1 MFRHLAPFFF
11 AVGLWLITL
20 GATAQ
25 ADAFLGSMSP
35 AALVRGGTTRVTL
48 SGSELGRGLDLWTS
62 APAGSIEAKLVEQS
76 QDKQLTFDVTVTD
89 RCPVGLYGLRLA
101 STHGLSNTI
110 IVLVDELVPRVVAPV
125 NNAAPLAVTLP
136 VSLAG
141 TLRPTELDRF
151 AFDVRAGETISF
163 ECVSSRL
170 GKDADPIIR
179 LRDPQGRVIVEHDN
193 DPGLFFDFRF
203 AHTFATAGR
212 YSAEVFDARFHGDPE
227 WNYVLRMGRFP
238 AARVVVPSS
247 AQPGQSVLLQ
257 LPELPG
263 VALPVS
269 IDPTTTL
276 GRTYQT
282 LQRDD
287 DQAPSWTPVLIT
299 NAPST
304 VEVEPNDTFEQ
315 ATAAKP
321 GDMLCGVLG
330 RSNDIDHFAF
340 ELKKG
345 DRVELRA
352 ESATLDSAAD
362 IELAVIGPD
371 GKETQRIDD
380 VLLEEAFLLLNANR
394 DGVWRVLVHDVTR
407 GGGPAYAYRIET
419 RRAGPAISVQADIP
433 DVTLPQNE
441 TQSLPLIVTRTEYTG
456 PIKLSLPGA
465 PPGVTLEPNEIA
477 EGQTKLHAR
486 LRADSSAPL
495 GVFSIQVQ
503 ATGSVPAKGDAAE
516 YTISTIAR
524 TQPLIDRERYNVD
537 LIKYFLR
544 ENQRRLP
551 PSLTNQIAL
560 QIAPP
565 TPFSV
570 ELPQPEVTLVRYLSI
585 DVPIQTTR
593 VTGFKSPIT
602 FKARGGQLGEERE
615 IRRQIYTRFQP
626 AGPEQLNVAGKFLS
640 RNLPNEAKDRID
652 LFATAIDGDRKV
664 TLVRSF
670 DLELKAGFDVVA
682 EPKPVSVLPGEKVKF
697 ELVATRLPPFT
708 GAITVE
714 QSDQPNQG
722 PPAGITLPEKVVIPA
737 GKDRVE
743 VELSVAADVKPGR
756 LRVRLESRAPVGEF
770 LEEPRPKDVEI
781 EVKKPDVK
789 PAEAKK

>member
-1 MFRHLAPFFF
+1 MNRHLASLFF
-11 AVGLWLITL
+11 AIGLMLATL
-20 GATAQ
+20 VAQAQ

-35 AALVRGGTTRVTL
+35 AAVVRGGTTRVTL

-62 APAGSIEAKLVEQS
+62 APAGSIRAKLVEQS
-76 QDKQLTFDVTVTD
+76 KDERVTFDVTVTD
-89 RCPVGLYGLRLA
+89 QCPVGLYGLRLA
-101 STHGLSNTI
+101 STHGLSNSI
-110 IVLVDELVPRVVAPV
+110 IILVDALVSRIIAPST
-125 NNAAPLAVTLP
+125 NAAPLNVTLP
-136 VSLAG
+136 ASLAG
-141 TLRPTELDRF
+141 TLRPTEVDRF

-170 GKDADPIIR
+170 GKDADPVIR
-179 LRDPQGRVIVEHDN
+179 LRDPSGRVIVEHDN

-212 YSAEVFDARFHGDPE
+212 YSAELFDARYHGDPE
-227 WNYVLRMGRFP
+227 WNYVLRMGHFA
-238 AARVVVPSS
+238 AARVAVPASV
-247 AQPGQSVLLQ
+247 QPGQNVSMQ

-263 VALPVS
+263 VMLPVT
-269 IDPTTTL
+269 IDPKTPL
-276 GRTYQT
+276 GRSYQT
-282 LQRDD
+282 LRRGD
-287 DQAPSWTPVLIT
+287 DQAPIWVPVLVT

-304 VEVEPNDTFEQ
+304 VEIEPNDTFEQ
-315 ATAAKP
+315 ATSAKP

-345 DRVELRA
+345 ERVELRA

-371 GKETQRIDD
+371 GKETQRVDD
-380 VLLEEAFLLLNANR
+380 VLLEEAFLVLNANR
-394 DGVWRVLVHDVTR
+394 DGVWRVLIHDVTR
-407 GGGPAYAYRIET
+407 GGGPAFAYRIET
-419 RRAGPAISVQADIP
+419 RPAGPAISVLADIP

-441 TQSLPLIVTRTEYTG
+441 HQSLPLILTRTEYTG
-456 PIKLSLPGA
+456 PVKLSLVGA
-465 PPGVTLEPNEIA
+465 PPGVTLEPSEIA
-477 EGQTKLHAR
+477 EGQTTLHAQ
-486 LRADSSAPL
+486 LRASSSAPI
-495 GVFSIQVQ
+495 GVFSVQVQ
-503 ATGSVPAKGDAAE
+503 ATGVVPAKGDIAE
-516 YTISTIAR
+516 QTISTIAR
-524 TQPLIDRERYNVD
+524 TQPLIDRQRYNVD

-560 QIAPP
+560 QITPP
-565 TPFSV
+565 TPFSL
-570 ELPQPEVTLVRYLSI
+570 ELPESLVTLVRYLSI
-585 DVPIQTTR
+585 DVPIHTTR
-593 VTGFKSPIT
+593 AAGFKSPIE
-602 FKARGGQLGEERE
+602 FRARGGQLGEEHE
-615 IRRQIYTRFQP
+615 IRRQIYTRFQS
-626 AGPEQLNVAGKFLS
+626 AKPEQLNVAGKFFS

-652 LFATAIDGDRKV
+652 LFATAIDGDREI

-722 PPAGITLPEKVVIPA
+722 PPAGITLPEKVVIPE

-743 VELSVAADVKPGR
+743 LELCVAADVKPGR
-756 LRVRLESRAPVGEF
+756 LRVRLESRAPVGAF

>member
-1 MFRHLAPFFF
+1 MFRHLTLFFC
-11 AVGLWLITL
+11 AVGLWLVTL
-20 GATAQ
+20 GVQAQ

-62 APAGSIEAKLVEQS
+62 APAGSIQAKLVEQS
-76 QDKQLTFDVTVTD
+76 QDKQVTFDVTVND

-163 ECVSSRL
+163 ECVSSRF

-203 AHTFATAGR
+203 AHTFATAGG

-238 AARVVVPSS
+238 AARVAVPSS
-247 AQPGQSVLLQ
+247 VQPGQSLSLQ

-263 VALPVS
+263 VALPVVVQ
-269 IDPTTTL
+269 PYTPL
-276 GRTYQT
+276 GRQY
-282 LQRDD
+282 LPLIGDFHL
-287 DQAPSWTPVLIT
+287 PIWVPVLVT

-304 VEVEPNDTFEQ
+304 VEIEPNDTFEQ
-315 ATAAKP
+315 ATSAKP

-371 GKETQRIDD
+371 GKETQRVDD
-380 VLLEEAFLLLNANR
+380 VLLEEAFLVLNANR
-394 DGVWRVLVHDVTR
+394 DGVWRVLIHDVTR

-419 RRAGPAISVQADIP
+419 RRAGPAISLLADIP

-441 TQSLPLIVTRTEYTG
+441 HQSLPLILTRTEYTG
-456 PIKLSLPGA
+456 PVQLSLVGA
-465 PPGVTLEPNEIA
+465 PPGVTLEPSEIA
-477 EGQTKLHAR
+477 EGQTKMHAR
-486 LRADSSAPL
+486 LRADSSAPI

-503 ATGSVPAKGDAAE
+503 ATGVVPAKGDVAE
-516 YTISTIAR
+516 QTISTIAR

-560 QIAPP
+560 QITPP

-570 ELPQPEVTLVRYLSI
+570 ELPLAEVTLVRYLSI
-585 DVPIQTTR
+585 DVPFHTTR
-593 VTGFKSPIT
+593 VAGFKSPIN
-602 FKARGGQLGEERE
+602 FRARGGQLGEERE
-615 IRRQIYTRFQP
+615 IRRQIYTRFQA
-626 AGPEQLNVAGKFLS
+626 AGPEQLNVTGKFLS

-652 LFATAIDGDRKV
+652 LFATAVDGDRKV

-670 DLELKAGFDVVA
+670 DLDLKAGFDVVA

-708 GAITVE
+708 GAITVG

-722 PPAGITLPEKVVIPA
+722 PPAGITLPEKVVIPE

-756 LRVRLESRAPVGEF
+756 LRVRLESRAPVGAF

-781 EVKKPDVK
+781 EVKKPEVK

>member
-1 MFRHLAPFFF
+1 MNRHLAPSFF
-11 AVGLWLITL
+11 AVGLWLATL
-20 GATAQ
+20 VAQAQ

-35 AALVRGGTTRVTL
+35 AAVVRGGTTRVTL

-62 APAGSIEAKLVEQS
+62 APAGSIRAKLVEQS
-76 QDKQLTFDVTVTD
+76 KDERVTFDVTVND
-89 RCPVGLYGLRLA
+89 QCPVGLYGLRLA
-101 STHGLSNTI
+101 STHGLSNSI
-110 IVLVDELVPRVVAPV
+110 IILVDELVPRIMTPST
-125 NNAAPLAVTLP
+125 NAAPLDVTLP
-136 VSLAG
+136 ASLAG
-141 TLRPTELDRF
+141 TLRPTEVDRF

-170 GKDADPIIR
+170 GKDADPVIR
-179 LRDPQGRVIVEHDN
+179 LRDPSGRVIVEHDN

-212 YSAEVFDARFHGDPE
+212 YSAELFDARYHGDPE
-227 WNYVLRMGRFP
+227 WNYVLRMGHFA
-238 AARVVVPSS
+238 AARVAVPASV
-247 AQPGQSVLLQ
+247 QPGQSVSMQ

-263 VALPVS
+263 VMLPVT
-269 IDPTTTL
+269 IDPKTPL
-276 GRTYQT
+276 GRKYQT
-282 LQRDD
+282 LRRGD
-287 DQAPSWTPVLIT
+287 DQAPIWVPVLVT

-304 VEVEPNDTFEQ
+304 VEIEPNDTFEQ
-315 ATAAKP
+315 ATSAKP

-345 DRVELRA
+345 ERVELRA

-371 GKETQRIDD
+371 GKETQRVDD
-380 VLLEEAFLLLNANR
+380 VLLEEAFLVLNANR

-407 GGGPAYAYRIET
+407 GGGPAFAYRIET
-419 RRAGPAISVQADIP
+419 LPAGPAISVLADIP

-441 TQSLPLIVTRTEYTG
+441 HQSLPLIVTRTEYTG
-456 PIKLSLPGA
+456 PVKLSLVGA

-477 EGQTKLHAR
+477 EGQTTLHAR
-486 LRADSSAPL
+486 LRASSSAPI
-495 GVFSIQVQ
+495 GVFSVQVQ
-503 ATGSVPAKGDAAE
+503 ATGVVPAKGDVAE
-516 YTISTIAR
+516 QTISTIAR
-524 TQPLIDRERYNVD
+524 TQPLIDRQRYNVD

-560 QIAPP
+560 QITPP

-570 ELPQPEVTLVRYLSI
+570 ELPESLVTLVRYLSI
-585 DVPIQTTR
+585 DVPIHTTR
-593 VTGFKSPIT
+593 AAGFKSPID
-602 FKARGGQLGEERE
+602 FRARGGQLGEEHE
-615 IRRQIYTRFQP
+615 IRRQIYTRFQS
-626 AGPEQLNVAGKFLS
+626 AKPEQLNVAGKFFS

-652 LFATAIDGDRKV
+652 LFATAVDGDREI

-722 PPAGITLPEKVVIPA
+722 PPAGITLPEKVVIPE

-743 VELSVAADVKPGR
+743 VELSVAAEVKPGR
-756 LRVRLESRAPVGEF
+756 LRVRLESRAPVGAF

-781 EVKKPDVK
+781 EVKKPEVK
-789 PAEAKK
+789 PTEAKK